1 MALGSTISPLT
12 GELIAELS
20 GQASL
25 CLSLYQPTHRRH
37 PENRQDPIRFRNLV
51 KAMGAS
57 LRERVDDAEARRL
70 LAPFE
75 ALAQD
80 ADFWNHAQDGLAVLA
95 NPERCV
101 VVRLPQTVDEFESVA
116 DSFHLKPLRR
126 ALQASDRYQVLA
138 IGRDKV
144 RLFEGNRNALDE
156 VVLAPAVPRTITEA
170 LGDELT
176 EPHLTVAS
184 YGGTGAST
192 GAMHHGHGS
201 KTDEVDIDT
210 DRFFRAVDRAVIEH
224 HSRPSG
230 VPLLLAALPEHH
242 HRFHAT
248 SQNPLLATEAIRINP
263 DAISADALRALAW
276 EAFAPRHAARMSAA
290 CERYEQSRA
299 SGLGSADLGQVAHA
313 AASGRVACLLIE
325 AERQIPGRL
334 DGTTGEV
341 RFAALDDPHV
351 DDLLDDLGELVAA
364 RGGDVLVMPAEQMPT
379 TTGLAATYRY

>member
-1 MALGSTISPLT
+1 MSPLT
-12 GELIAELS
+12 GELVAALS
-20 GQASL
+20 DQAPP

-51 KAMGAS
+51 KAVGAS
-57 LRERVDDAEARRL
+57 LRERVDDADAQRL
-70 LAPFE
+70 LAPLE
-75 ALAQD
+75 ALAQN
-80 ADFWNHAQDGLAVLA
+80 ADFWNHAQDGLAVFA

-101 VVRLPQTVDEFESVA
+101 VVRLPQTVDEFASVA
-116 DSFHLKPLRR
+116 DSFHVKPLRR
-126 ALQASDRYQVLA
+126 VLQASDRYQVLA
-138 IGRDKV
+138 ISRDKV
-144 RLFEGNRNALDE
+144 RLFEGSRHALDE
-156 VVLAPAVPRTITEA
+156 IELAPAVPRTITEA

-176 EPHLTVAS
+176 EPHMTVAS
-184 YGGTGAST
+184 YGGTGASS

-201 KTDEVDIDT
+201 KSDEVDADT
-210 DRFFRAVDRAVIEH
+210 DRFFRAVDRAVTEH

-263 DAISADALRALAW
+263 DALAIDGLRVLAW
-276 EAFAPRHAARMSAA
+276 EAFAPRYAARISAV
-290 CERYEQSRA
+290 CERYTQSRA

-313 AASGRVACLLIE
+313 AASGRVACLIIE

-351 DDLLDDLGELVAA
+351 DDLLDDLGELVA
-364 RGGDVLVMPAEQMPT
+364 RQGGDVLVMPADQMPT
-379 TTGLAATYRY
+379 TTGLAAIYRY